1 MPFPFFFFSFW
12 PPPPPPA
19 AGEGSKRDVHL
30 LVQEG
35 AALPSITR
43 SPGSAKCNFI
53 STRNGPRAGH
63 RWRERVSP
71 MQSAQRVPRLN
82 LILPDTLRGS
92 SLSPPSGEEK
102 GPAEGERATGSCEPP
117 HPHQGKRRPLG
128 TLKSAGGGGLKRQQQ
143 RLGPWW
149 ASREQGESQSTRSS
163 SRFTFHRLEGT
174 SEPCGEAPGLRS
186 GIYWLV
192 ETPIVAYW
200 TWDPFFLPRISH
212 FFWG

>member
-128 TLKSAGGGGLKRQQQ
+128 TLKSAGGGG
-143 RLGPWW
+143 
-149 ASREQGESQSTRSS
+149 T
-163 SRFTFHRLEGT
+163 
-174 SEPCGEAPGLRS
+174 
-186 GIYWLV
+186 
-192 ETPIVAYW
+192 ETPTAK
-200 TWDPFFLPRISH
+200 TWALVGLQRARRIPEHPKLISVYLPPLGRH
-212 FFWG
+212 Q